1 MIFNMKGDYNKDKC
15 EKLDKAICKK
25 MRKVMGD
32 WVNRGGELTKQTAAW
47 DKSPSAAT
55 GAPFPSIV
63 KLAYMFK
70 SNIFV
75 MYPSQ
80 AQRILV
86 QNGPGAATREAT
98 QKLAAAADTAS
109 ALQAVDRNLATAK
122 AVPRSLQGDLGNEVR
137 EALFNTNLPKLLNR
151 IQVCHGLYFFQFRS
165 V

>member
-1 MIFNMKGDYNKDKC
+1 
-15 EKLDKAICKK
+15 
-25 MRKVMGD
+25 
-32 WVNRGGELTKQTAAW
+32 
-47 DKSPSAAT
+47 
-55 GAPFPSIV
+55 
-63 KLAYMFK
+63 
-70 SNIFV
+70 

-151 IQVCHGLYFFQFRS
+151 IQVCHGLYFFQFSLCVVLNFPS
-165 V
+165 VYTYREYKTVRLWTHWASCAVVGALWRHSAITSNSSSA